1 MAGPLPAPP
10 LRRRLAAFVYEGVL
24 LFGVVWAVG
33 LAYGVTTNQRH
44 ALHGAVGL
52 QVALFVA
59 LGVYFVYFWSWH
71 GQTLAM
77 RTWRL
82 RVQAADGRPPRPVRA
97 AARYLL
103 AWLWFL
109 PALAAVN
116 LAGLRGGTATF
127 AVVAAGALI
136 YALLARWR
144 ADRQFLHDVLCGTC
158 VVDVRA
164 PTAPAASARAVSV
177 GAGPAAPS

>member
-1 MAGPLPAPP
+1 LK
-10 LRRRLAAFVYEGVL
+10 RRLAAFVYDGVL
-24 LFGVVWAVG
+24 LFGVIWAVG
-33 LAYGVTTNQRH
+33 LVYGVVTNQRH
-44 ALHGAVGL
+44 ALHGALGL
-52 QVALFVA
+52 QVTLFIA
-59 LGVYFVYFWSWH
+59 IGVYFVYFWSWH

-103 AWLWFL
+103 SWLWFL
-109 PALAAVN
+109 PALAAVS
-116 LAGLRGGTATF
+116 LAGLRGGAPTF
-127 AVVAAGALI
+127 AVVVAGALT
-136 YALLARWR
+136 YALLARRR

-164 PTAPAASARAVSV
+164 PTPPAASPRAVSA